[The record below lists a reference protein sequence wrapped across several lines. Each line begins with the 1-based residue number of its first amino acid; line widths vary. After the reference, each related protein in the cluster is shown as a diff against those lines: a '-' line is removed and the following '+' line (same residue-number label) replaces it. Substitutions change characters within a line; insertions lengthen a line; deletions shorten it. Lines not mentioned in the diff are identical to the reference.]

1 MKKKIVISLAV
12 LLVSGTA
19 FIANRASAEGPV
31 ESNDPNVVALSTVK
45 KDPPCYLQSEDKSC
59 TKTAANEMCAACD
72 DDIIVK
78 PEVPTTRPSED

>member
-31 ESNDPNVVALSTVK
+31 SSNDPNVAALKAAKEAYT
-45 KDPPCYLQSEDKSC
+45 CYMDSEYRCIKQTSSQG
-59 TKTAANEMCAACD
+59 CAACD

-78 PEVPTTRPSED
+78 PEVPTTKPSED

>member
-1 MKKKIVISLAV
+1 MRKKIVISLAV

-19 FIANRASAEGPV
+19 FITNRASAEGPV
-31 ESNDPNVVALSTVK
+31 ASNDPNVVALTTTHK
-45 KDPPCYLQSEDKSC
+45 EPPCYLQSEDKSC
-59 TKTAANEMCAACD
+59 TKTATNDMCAACD

>member
-31 ESNDPNVVALSTVK
+31 SSNDPNVVALRMAKSK
-45 KDPPCYLQSEDKSC
+45 QCYMDSEFNCAEKE
-59 TKTAANEMCAACD
+59 TKHMCAACD